1 MSTLESDCGSKTPKD
16 TPFDPLPPA
25 QSHHAQILSSHAD
38 HILQILL
45 EQKTSLVLA
54 QCLPQSQKNQ
64 IRGKKEIYQERSS
77 VGKGFSGYILTNLY
91 IFRWNSGQGD
101 KLTLFGIDTGGV
113 GWKTE
118 KSWIVLICV
127 A

>member
-1 MSTLESDCGSKTPKD
+1 MSTLDSDCGSKTPKD
-16 TPFDPLPPA
+16 TPFDPLSPA
-25 QSHHAQILSSHAD
+25 QSHHAQILTSHAD
-38 HILQILL
+38 HILEILSERNTL
-45 EQKTSLVLA
+45 W
-54 QCLPQSQKNQ
+54 CLHSAYHKAKR
-64 IRGKKEIYQERSS
+64 IKSGEKKEIYQERSS

-101 KLTLFGIDTGGV
+101 KLTLFGFDTGGV